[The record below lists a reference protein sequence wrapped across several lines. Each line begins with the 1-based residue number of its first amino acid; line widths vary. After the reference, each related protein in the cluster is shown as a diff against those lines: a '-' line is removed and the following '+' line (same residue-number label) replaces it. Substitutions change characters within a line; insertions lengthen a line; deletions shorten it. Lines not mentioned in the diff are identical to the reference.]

1 MKSTGRTLTLR
12 GTSEAFKAST
22 DYHTDNI
29 LDYANVLDINKAWK
43 IRWFEV
49 WPVQSLSLSAP
60 GSGYEVS
67 VESILSTEDILNIQN
82 RADDNRLIAWS
93 NQTYSMGGKTAGA
106 NSQGII
112 GQQVVVDPDHV
123 IQKELNISF
132 RVLGGTIFE
141 NTDVNMNFIVYLEE
155 VDITPT
161 ESIMFTIKQSAQSLN
176 E

>member
-12 GTSEAFKAST
+12 GTSATFQAT
-22 DYHTDNI
+22 ADYHTENI

-49 WPVQSLSLSAP
+49 WPVESLALSFP
-60 GSGYEVS
+60 GSGYELAL
-67 VESILSTEDILNIQN
+67 ESILSTEDIVNIEN

-93 NQTYSMGGKTAGA
+93 NQSYMTGGKSAGST
-106 NSQGII
+106 SQGII
-112 GQQVVVDPDHV
+112 GQQIVVDPDHV

-132 RVLGGTIFE
+132 RVLGGTVFE
-141 NTDVNMNFIVYLEE
+141 DSDVNVNYIVYLEE